1 LGRRQGPKQARFRPV
16 APVWSAPVDVDDKKA
31 WDGSLPGQ
39 PDIPLH
45 IEAGAYHGRIDWF
58 RIFGPWNAPVSPRE
72 PAQPPLTRVSVDVG
86 TWIPALLL
94 TPAVILAIRN
104 FRRGRGD
111 RRGAFRLA
119 CAITATTAIALLF
132 RADHAAGP
140 EESHLIDIVLAR
152 SLGNG
157 VLVWLVYMALE
168 PYMRR
173 KLPHTLI
180 GWSRLL
186 AGRVRDPMVGRD
198 VLIGVLAGAAVISTM
213 HVQRLLPP
221 QFGVSAPPM
230 QSDTTP
236 LASVRQVAFLLLDI
250 VRGLTFATFEV
261 MFIVVVFRVLF
272 RRQSVAVTLAF
283 LVFSIAFAGSF
294 AGNTMTIGGSIALP
308 LLVSGLCVSVILYVL
323 LRWGLLAAIVLG
335 AVWGWLYS
343 APLTLDAT
351 LWYAGR
357 SFLVLAA
364 CAALALYGFVVS
376 LGGKSMFGRPLFE
389 E

>member
-1 LGRRQGPKQARFRPV
+1 VSDTLGA
-16 APVWSAPVDVDDKKA
+16 
-31 WDGSLPGQ
+31 
-39 PDIPLH
+39 
-45 IEAGAYHGRIDWF
+45 
-58 RIFGPWNAPVSPRE
+58 
-72 PAQPPLTRVSVDVG
+72 
-86 TWIPALLL
+86 WIPVLLL

-119 CAITATTAIALLF
+119 CVITATTAIALLF
-132 RADHAAGP
+132 RADHAANP
-140 EESHLIDIVLAR
+140 EESHLVFMVLAQ
-152 SLGNG
+152 SLGSG
-157 VLVWLVYMALE
+157 TLLWVLYMALE
-168 PYMRR
+168 PYIRR

-198 VLIGVLAGAAVISTM
+198 VLIGVLAGAVVISIM
-213 HVQRLLPP
+213 HLARLLPP
-221 QFGVSAPPM
+221 LFGASAPPPI
-230 QSDTTP
+230 QPYTSP
-236 LASVRQVAFLLLDI
+236 LASVRHVAFFLLDM
-250 VRGLTFATFEV
+250 VRQLTFSTFQV
-261 MFIVVVFRVLF
+261 MFIVVVFRALF

-283 LVFSIAFAGSF
+283 LVFSIAFAVSF
-294 AGNTMTIGGSIALP
+294 AGNMTIGDSIALP

-323 LRWGLLAAIVLG
+323 LRWGLLAAIVMG
-335 AVWGWLYS
+335 VVWGWLIT

-351 LWYAGR
+351 SWYAGR

-376 LGGKSMFGRPLFE
+376 LGGKPIFGTPLFE